1 MNVKFLDYKSR
12 ALFSNNLAWNL
23 WIRQIHEMLITPGK
37 IKEKTMKSQNVR
49 KSCSKLSSFE
59 LAQFQSWPKVSIGT
73 AGTVTKLLWLSNS
86 VQMPKITSSIKI
98 ASRYEIPINQQK
110 FQILCDNWVS
120 NFLPSALQSICNK
133 NRPTFISI
141 LPNLIEILQG
151 KIVSLKM
158 YKW

>member
-1 MNVKFLDYKSR
+1 MNSSNSWVVDNLTISR
-12 ALFSNNLAWNL
+12 KN
-23 WIRQIHEMLITPGK
+23 QGK
-37 IKEKTMKSQNVR
+37 IETLEKAV
-49 KSCSKLSSFE
+49 LSFLVFE